1 MSEAA
6 DGDTGVDLYIQEDRF
21 RVMFAADVAP
31 EVAELMAAPAD
42 SMRSNRHPSRADPAR
57 SDRHLRVRDLGC
69 ADAIRRDFDVV
80 GIAMLAVI
88 TTLRGGI
95 LRDLILGR
103 CATPAFTQSAS
114 SGAVGTTT
122 TTPHTTPIS
131 TRGPRTGHHRLRWA
145 QRVSCGETSVEV
157 CAARGWQ
164 ALLDFGD
171 DVATSEVGGTA
182 ALWAADGGVG

>member
-6 DGDTGVDLYIQEDRF
+6 DGDTGVDLYIQENRF
-21 RVMFAADVAP
+21 REMFAADVAP

-80 GIAMLAVI
+80 GIASLAVI

-122 TTPHTTPIS
+122 PRTTPIS
-131 TRGPRTGHHRLRWA
+131 TARPEDWPPPPEVDTEGVMRRSHR
-145 QRVSCGETSVEV
+145 
-157 CAARGWQ
+157 
-164 ALLDFGD
+164 
-171 DVATSEVGGTA
+171 
-182 ALWAADGGVG
+182 